1 MYTRIEP
8 ETIKHMLEELERC
21 EEKIQIEYEKLLEG
35 QSYLKQLVKEDMWE
49 FRSGFDRQMER
60 LSCAMQRFTRYRMAL
75 ECILDAYGRC
85 EETILSYEDQKETYQ
100 MSYDRCDLRELG
112 EKLLEYEIPFQ

>member
-35 QSYLKQLVKEDMWE
+35 QSYLKHLVKEDMWE

-75 ECILDAYGRC
+75 ECILDVYRRC
-85 EETILSYEDQKETYQ
+85 EETILGYEDQKESYQ
-100 MSYDRCDLRELG
+100 MSYDRCDLKELG

>member
-60 LSCAMQRFTRYRMAL
+60 LSCALQRFTRYRMAL

>member
-60 LSCAMQRFTRYRMAL
+60 LSCAMQRFARYRMAL
-75 ECILDAYGRC
+75 ECILDVYGRC
-85 EETILSYEDQKETYQ
+85 EEIILSYEDQKESYQ
-100 MSYDRCDLRELG
+100 MSYDRCDLKELG